1 MPRQSLY
8 RLTTAALAALL
19 VLALPQPSFSA
30 FDWLKNAQDLLGGG
44 QTPTTTTSAL
54 SNTDIAAGL
63 KEALRVGSER
73 VVAQLG
79 KVDGFNADPK
89 IHIPLPPSLEKAR
102 SALNAVGM
110 GGTFDDLE
118 LKLNRA
124 AEQAVPEAKGLFLD
138 AISQMTL
145 EDVKAIY
152 NGPDDAAT
160 RYFQGKMSA
169 PLSAKMQPIVDQSLE
184 QVGAVQAYN
193 AALGQYRTLPFVPDV
208 QADLTKY
215 VIDKGMDGVFYYLAQ
230 EEAAIRKD
238 PAQRTTALLQKV
250 FGGK

>member
-1 MPRQSLY
+1 MTRQSRY
-8 RLTTAALAALL
+8 CITTVAAVTLL
-19 VLALPQPSFSA
+19 VLALPRYSFSA
-30 FDWLKNAQDLLGGG
+30 FDWLKNAQDLLDRS
-44 QTPTTTTSAL
+44 QTSATTATVL

-73 VVAQLG
+73 VVTQLG

-89 IHIPLPPSLEKAR
+89 IHIPLPQSLETAKK
-102 SALNAVGM
+102 ALNAVGM
-110 GGTFDDLE
+110 GGMFDALE

-124 AEQAVPEAKGLFLD
+124 AEQAVPEARSLFLD

-160 RYFQGKMSA
+160 RYFQSKMSA
-169 PLSAKMQPIVDQSLE
+169 PLSARMEPIVSKSLE

-193 AALGQYRTLPFVPDV
+193 SALGQYRTLPFVPDV

-215 VIDKGMDGVFYYLAQ
+215 VIDKGLDGVFYYLGQ
-230 EEAAIRKD
+230 EEAAIRKN
-238 PAQRTTALLQKV
+238 PAKRTTELLQKV